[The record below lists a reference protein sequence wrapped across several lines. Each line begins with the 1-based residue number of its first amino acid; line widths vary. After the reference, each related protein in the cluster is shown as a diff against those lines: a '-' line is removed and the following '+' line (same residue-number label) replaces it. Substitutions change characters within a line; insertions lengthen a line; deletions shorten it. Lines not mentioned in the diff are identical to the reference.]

1 MMNLKNNMSEIFVAQ
16 TDSQIRA
23 CFPVVVQLRPSY
35 SEDSFLV
42 QVKNQ
47 LAMNYHLVYMQ
58 YDETVCAVAGYR
70 YLENLAWGKFM
81 YVDDL
86 ITDYQQRSKGYGKIL
101 LDWLIEEAKKDQCQQ
116 LHLDSGVQRT
126 DAHRFYKREGL
137 NYTSQHYALDLI

>member
-1 MMNLKNNMSEIFVAQ
+1 MMSLKNKMSEIFVAQ

-42 QVKNQ
+42 QVKKQ

-58 YDETVCAVAGYR
+58 YDETVCAVAGYC